1 MVRVRFAPSPTGY
14 LHLGGA
20 RTALFSW
27 LWARSQGGRFV
38 LRIEDTDRARHDEAS
53 AEAILESLRW
63 LGLDW
68 DEGPEVGGDFGPY
81 FQSERQAIYRQFAE
95 QLVARGVA
103 YRCYATA
110 EELKAARDAH
120 TASGSK
126 APFKYPGIWRDRTD
140 WPEHQPY
147 AIRLK
152 VDERGQTGWND
163 LVKGRIDIPNQTQ
176 QDFILLRS
184 DGLPLYN
191 FGCVVDDLSM
201 KIDIV
206 TRGDDHVIN
215 TPPQLLIYEAL
226 GHEPPRFA
234 HVPMILSQ
242 SGEKLSKRHAAVSV
256 LEYRDAGYLPEA
268 VLNYL
273 ARLGWSHGDQ
283 EIFSKEE
290 LIRLFA
296 WENVGTSAARYD
308 AKKFLHVQ
316 ATHLRRQ
323 SPQRLAELVRAAIR
337 SDEAVDA
344 RWLAD
349 NVTLDKAIATATSRA
364 TTLEEVANTIRYA
377 LLPRP
382 HYDSSAVAKF
392 LSEAACA
399 LLVEFAALLESLPT
413 WELGALETATQDWL
427 DARNLSMKALA
438 QPARVALTGQSKNA
452 GLFEI
457 LDVLGLERSCDRLRS
472 AAQALRSG
480 AEEAPL

>member
-81 FQSERQAIYRQFAE
+81 FQSERRDIYRLFAE
-95 QLVARGVA
+95 KLVARGVA
-103 YRCYATA
+103 YRCYATP

-126 APFKYPGIWRDRTD
+126 APFKYPGLWRDRTD
-140 WPEHQPY
+140 WPDNQPY

-152 VDERGQTGWND
+152 VDARGQTGWND

-201 KIDIV
+201 KIDV
-206 TRGDDHVIN
+206 VARGDDHVIN

-226 GHEPPRFA
+226 GQEPPRFA
-234 HVPMILSQ
+234 HLPMILSPN
-242 SGEKLSKRHAAVSV
+242 GEKLSKRHAAVSV

-290 LIRLFA
+290 LVRLFS
-296 WENVGTSAARYD
+296 WESVGTSAARYD

-316 ATHLRRQ
+316 ATHLRQQ
-323 SPQRLAELVRAAIR
+323 SPERLAELVRDALSSDAAI
-337 SDEAVDA
+337 DT
-344 RWLAD
+344 RWLED
-349 NVTLDKAIATATSRA
+349 GTLDKAIATAISRA
-364 TTLEEVANTIRYA
+364 ATVPEVVDTIRYA
-377 LLPRP
+377 LLPKP
-382 HYDSSAVAKF
+382 VLDASAGAKF
-392 LSEAACA
+392 LTEAACA
-399 LLVEFAALLESLPT
+399 LLADFATLLEGLPT
-413 WELGALETATQDWL
+413 WESSALEAATQDWL
-427 DARNLSMKALA
+427 AARDLSMKALA

-457 LDVLGLERSCDRLRS
+457 LDVLGLARSRERLRAAGS
-472 AAQALRSG
+472 ALPSG
-480 AEEAPL
+480 DEGVSS